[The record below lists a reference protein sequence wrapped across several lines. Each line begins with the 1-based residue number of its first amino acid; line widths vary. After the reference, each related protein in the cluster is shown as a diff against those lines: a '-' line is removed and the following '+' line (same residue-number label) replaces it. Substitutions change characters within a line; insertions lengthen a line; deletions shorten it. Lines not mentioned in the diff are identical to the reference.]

1 MKLLRTTMMALAA
14 LIVAG
19 TVASAATSFDEV
31 PDPDPTVSPSP
42 TVEPTVS
49 PSPEAEPVLEV
60 DEGEESVEGKTPDF
74 SACEGLTGLENAICR
89 HEALLDVKPD
99 HQGLMNALDH
109 LYANQLKKAEKWAE
123 KHGEDAGTTEGGT
136 SACPGKSCEPHGNGN
151 GHSSP

>member
-1 MKLLRTTMMALAA
+1 MLALAA

-31 PDPDPTVSPSP
+31 PEPEPTVSPSP

-74 SACEGLTGLENAICR
+74 SRCKEEGFTGLENAICR
-89 HEALLDVKPD
+89 HQELLDVKPG

-109 LYANQLKKAEKWAE
+109 LYANRDKKAEKWAE

-136 SACPGKSCEPHGNGN
+136 SSCPGKSCEPHGNGHGN
-151 GHSSP
+151 GH

>member
-31 PDPDPTVSPSP
+31 PDPEPTVSPSP

-60 DEGEESVEGKTPDF
+60 DEGEESVEADPDF
-74 SACEGLTGLENAICR
+74 SACEG
-89 HEALLDVKPD
+89 
-99 HQGLMNALDH
+99 
-109 LYANQLKKAEKWAE
+109 
-123 KHGEDAGTTEGGT
+123 
-136 SACPGKSCEPHGNGN
+136 SPG
-151 GHSSP
+151 